1 MYLARK
7 TIKRKTH
14 YYLRESYR
22 DNGQLLSRDLFHLG
36 ADPARYIVY
45 SGGNSFYLDEQV
57 LDSLSSQG
65 VKADYHELESL
76 FWPFLK
82 SEIRRVLEPF
92 YQRGR
97 FFRKRLNREDEE
109 RIRLLVHIFDKRR
122 LYYLKYCQI
131 DQRRLDRMPGKCFG
145 VFLEK
150 SRDEIEQFF
159 MEMERVLRPFEWK
172 EYVFAIFDLHRF
184 FTETFARV
192 LPQALNQE
200 KVERYFLQE
209 ICRLNRDQS
218 FWAGM
223 EAGDSLHPYL
233 VRYVIM
239 FFDNKY
245 GPSSY
250 YDDYVSSFI
259 HRKRRYEPPSIKS
272 SIGLKEMSA
281 LFGVGMDVLK
291 KMKKSELTRLYRKK
305 AKKFHPDKGGKQE
318 MFIKLTEG
326 YNELLRGK

>member
-22 DNGQLLSRDLFHLG
+22 DNGQLLSRDLFYLG
-36 ADPARYIVY
+36 PDPGKYIVY
-45 SGGNSFYLDEQV
+45 AGGNSFYIDEQV
-57 LDSLSSQG
+57 LDSLSGQG
-65 VKADYHELESL
+65 VRADYHELEKL
-76 FWPFLK
+76 FWPFLNP
-82 SEIRRVLEPF
+82 EIKRVLEPF

-97 FFRKRLNREDEE
+97 YSKKRFNREDEE
-109 RIRLLVHIFDKRR
+109 RIRLSVHIFDKRR

-131 DQRRLDRMPGKCFG
+131 DQRGLNRVPDKCFV

-159 MEMERVLRPFEWK
+159 MEMEGVLRPFEWK
-172 EYVFAIFDLHRF
+172 EYVFAIFNLHRF
-184 FTETFARV
+184 FKETYARV

-218 FWAGM
+218 FRAGTKA
-223 EAGDSLHPYL
+223 EDSLHPYL

-250 YDDYVSSFI
+250 YEDYVSSFI
-259 HRKRRYEPPSIKS
+259 HRRRRYEPPSIKS
-272 SIGLKEMSA
+272 SIGLKEISA
-281 LFGVGMDVLK
+281 LFGVGIDVLK
-291 KMKKSELTRLYRKK
+291 KMKKRELTRLYRRK
-305 AKKFHPDKGGKQE
+305 AKKFHPDKGGEQE
-318 MFIKLTEG
+318 MFIKLTEA